1 MRITI
6 CAKCL
11 YNPKWRR
18 CQSRTSLENPLSSC
32 FLHHENAFLIKSLY
46 PNLFIFYFTGLVL
59 NEVKNVV
66 TFQPKFNIKMPSS
79 RNQKES
85 SPSARNHS
93 KSKKSSHK
101 QKRHKKRPKPDA
113 SAEKLKGQYE
123 DISSASEETEQL
135 PVQKYS
141 SISRSPSPVASKK
154 SKTNVKRKKSKKD
167 NSMQGSS
174 KKGKKRGKSPMHLP
188 HPSEEAI
195 SPVSRS
201 KWKDVRSPSPKLP
214 PSKDTYQQYSRSVT
228 KKRGSE
234 SPPRVPIAY
243 RPKSPS
249 MSPKRSPY
257 SRGRSPFKSK
267 SPMMKA
273 WSRSPYNHKSRSP
286 SPPYKSRGRSPMRTY
301 RSQERSPYRSPVGR
315 FSPYGRSRPFTSY
328 SGRRRSPSPYG
339 RHSPSPSFRNSGQ
352 RNRKNQGSRARS
364 RSLSPLQPVRT
375 NNRSRSP
382 PKRSPHRGTPRS
394 PNVPQS
400 GYKSG
405 NKNSSWQ
412 RSNLS
417 RNDTRQ
423 METKSANRDSKEKLS
438 TTEETSF
445 KGKNRIETV
454 DGVKKNLMK
463 DAVGKP
469 TKQSLE
475 PNAKAS
481 PANGPTKG
489 VLNSS
494 GVKTE
499 TQETKK
505 VNQSESMPALP
516 LPPLNEPV
524 PPPLPSDE
532 PPPLPPDEEKPP
544 PPPAPT
550 LPPLPLPPELPG
562 TPGESPTS
570 YSPRSPDGKPP
581 ESPKSDQQSLPV
593 LRPLKDANGSGIPS
607 ISGPSSQSG
616 TPMST
621 PDTTPKTPAES
632 EWGERCVDM
641 FQIIDQVGEG
651 TYGQVYKA
659 KDKITGMTCVC

>member
-1 MRITI
+1 M
-6 CAKCL
+6 
-11 YNPKWRR
+11 
-18 CQSRTSLENPLSSC
+18 
-32 FLHHENAFLIKSLY
+32 
-46 PNLFIFYFTGLVL
+46 
-59 NEVKNVV
+59 
-66 TFQPKFNIKMPSS
+66 TFQPIFTIKMPSS
-79 RNQKES
+79 RNERES

-101 QKRHKKRPKPDA
+101 PKKHKKRPKPEA

-154 SKTNVKRKKSKKD
+154 SKANVKRKKSKKD
-167 NSMQGSS
+167 NSMQGAS
-174 KKGKKRGKSPMHLP
+174 KKSRKRGKSPMYHP
-188 HPSEEAI
+188 HPVEGTV

-201 KWKDVRSPSPKLP
+201 KWKDLTPSPKPP
-214 PSKDTYQQYSRSVT
+214 PSRDTYQQYSRSVS

-234 SPPRVPIAY
+234 SPRVPIAY

-249 MSPKRSPY
+249 MSPRRSPY
-257 SRGRSPFKSK
+257 RGRSPFKSN
-267 SPMMKA
+267 SPIMKA
-273 WSRSPYNHKSRSP
+273 WSRSPFNHRSRSP
-286 SPPYKSRGRSPMRTY
+286 SPPPKSRGRSPIRTY
-301 RSQERSPYRSPVGR
+301 RSQERSPAYRSPVGR
-315 FSPYGRSRPFTSY
+315 FSPYGRNRPFTSY

-339 RHSPSPSFRNSGQ
+339 HHSPSPSFRTGV
-352 RNRKNQGSRARS
+352 RNRKNQGSRPRS
-364 RSLSPLQPVRT
+364 RSPSPPQSART
-375 NNRSRSP
+375 NNRKRSP
-382 PKRSPHRGTPRS
+382 SKRSPHRGTPRS
-394 PNVPQS
+394 PTVHQS

-405 NKNSSWQ
+405 SKNTSWQ
-412 RSNLS
+412 RLSSS
-417 RNDTRQ
+417 RNDTTRQ
-423 METKSANRDSKEKLS
+423 TETKSTNRDSKEKPPI
-438 TTEETSF
+438 TEETLS
-445 KGKNRIETV
+445 KVKNRIDTV

-463 DAVGKP
+463 DAISKP
-469 TKQSLE
+469 AKPNLE
-475 PNAKAS
+475 PSTKDSA
-481 PANGPTKG
+481 ANGPVKG
-489 VLNSS
+489 DLSAS
-494 GVKTE
+494 EVKKE
-499 TQETKK
+499 PEETKK
-505 VNQSESMPALP
+505 LISESTPALP
-516 LPPLNEPV
+516 LPPLNESV

-570 YSPRSPDGKPP
+570 YSPRSPGGKPP
-581 ESPKSDQQSLPV
+581 ESPKSNQQSLPP
-593 LRPLKDANGSGIPS
+593 LRPLKDASGSGVPS

-616 TPMST
+616 TPLST

-659 KDKITGMTCVC
+659 KDKITGMKHVH

>member
-1 MRITI
+1 MRKAV

-18 CQSRTSLENPLSSC
+18 FQSKTSFENPFSSC
-32 FLHHENAFLIKSLY
+32 FLHHENALLIKNVY

-66 TFQPKFNIKMPSS
+66 TFQLKFTIKMPSS
-79 RNQKES
+79 RNQRES

-101 QKRHKKRPKPDA
+101 PKRHKKRPKPEA

-188 HPSEEAI
+188 HPSEEPV

-201 KWKDVRSPSPKLP
+201 KWKDMTPSPKPP
-214 PSKDTYQQYSRSVT
+214 PSKDTYQQYSRTVS

-234 SPPRVPIAY
+234 SPRVPIAY

-249 MSPKRSPY
+249 MSPRRSPY
-257 SRGRSPFKSK
+257 TRGRSPFKSK

-286 SPPYKSRGRSPMRTY
+286 SPPYKSRGRSPLRTY

-315 FSPYGRSRPFTSY
+315 FSPYGRNRPFTSY

-339 RHSPSPSFRNSGQ
+339 RHSPSPPFRNSGA
-352 RNRKNQGSRARS
+352 RTRKNQGSRARS
-364 RSLSPLQPVRT
+364 RSLSPQPART
-375 NNRSRSP
+375 KNRSRSP
-382 PKRSPHRGTPRS
+382 LKRSPRRGTPRS
-394 PNVPQS
+394 PTGPHS

-405 NKNSSWQ
+405 SKNTSWQ
-412 RSNLS
+412 RSSSS
-417 RNDTRQ
+417 RNDTTRQ
-423 METKSANRDSKEKLS
+423 LETQSANRDSKEKLS

-445 KGKNRIETV
+445 KGKTRIESV
-454 DGVKKNLMK
+454 DGVKKNLIK
-463 DAVGKP
+463 DVVSKP

-475 PNAKAS
+475 TNVKAS
-481 PANGPTKG
+481 PANGPAKV
-489 VLNSS
+489 VLSSS
-494 GVKTE
+494 GVKME
-499 TQETKK
+499 TQETNKTIK
-505 VNQSESMPALP
+505 SESTPALP
-516 LPPLNEPV
+516 LPPLNEPAL
-524 PPPLPSDE
+524 PPLPSEE

-570 YSPRSPDGKPP
+570 YSPRSPEGKPP
-581 ESPKSDQQSLPV
+581 ESPNHQSLPP
-593 LRPLKDANGSGIPS
+593 LQPLKDASSSGKPS
-607 ISGPSSQSG
+607 VSGPSSQSG
-616 TPMST
+616 TPLST
-621 PDTTPKTPAES
+621 PDTTPRTPAES

-659 KDKITGMTCVC
+659 KDKITGMKYVSW

>member
-1 MRITI
+1 M
-6 CAKCL
+6 
-11 YNPKWRR
+11 
-18 CQSRTSLENPLSSC
+18 
-32 FLHHENAFLIKSLY
+32 
-46 PNLFIFYFTGLVL
+46 
-59 NEVKNVV
+59 
-66 TFQPKFNIKMPSS
+66 TFQPKFTIKMPSS

-123 DISSASEETEQL
+123 DISSASEETEEL

-188 HPSEEAI
+188 YSSEEPV

-201 KWKDVRSPSPKLP
+201 KWKDVSPSPKPP
-214 PSKDTYQQYSRSVT
+214 PSKDMYQQYSRSVS
-228 KKRGSE
+228 KRRGSE
-234 SPPRVPIAY
+234 SPRVPIAY

-257 SRGRSPFKSK
+257 NRARSPLKSK

-273 WSRSPYNHKSRSP
+273 WSRSPYNHRSRSP
-286 SPPYKSRGRSPMRTY
+286 SPPHKSRGRSPIRTY
-301 RSQERSPYRSPVGR
+301 KSQERSPYRSPVGR

-339 RHSPSPSFRNSGQ
+339 RHSPSPPFRNSGL

-364 RSLSPLQPVRT
+364 RSLSPHQPVRT

-382 PKRSPHRGTPRS
+382 SKRSPHRGTPRS
-394 PNVPQS
+394 PTVLQS
-400 GYKSG
+400 GYKSS
-405 NKNSSWQ
+405 NKNTSWQ
-412 RSNLS
+412 RSKLS
-417 RNDTRQ
+417 RNDMTRQ
-423 METKSANRDSKEKLS
+423 TETKSANRDSKEKLS
-438 TTEETSF
+438 TTEETLF

-454 DGVKKNLMK
+454 DGEKKNLMK
-463 DAVGKP
+463 DAPSKP
-469 TKQSLE
+469 TKPSLE

-489 VLNSS
+489 VLSSS
-494 GVKTE
+494 GIKTE
-499 TQETKK
+499 TLETKK
-505 VNQSESMPALP
+505 IGQSESTPALP
-516 LPPLNEPV
+516 LPPLNEPA
-524 PPPLPSDE
+524 PPPLPSEE

-570 YSPRSPDGKPP
+570 YSPRSPEGKPP
-581 ESPKSDQQSLPV
+581 ESPKSDQQSLPP

-616 TPMST
+616 TPLST

-659 KDKITGMTCVC
+659 KDKITGMKCLCVC